1 MLDKEKDRVE
11 SFTRRAFVIGVG
23 QGALLA
29 VLGGRLAWLQIEQ
42 GPQYKTMA
50 ERNRI
55 NVKLLAP
62 ARGQIVDRF
71 GVPLAINNQD
81 FRVVLIREQTDDM
94 KKALEKLSTMIKLDE
109 RQIQKV
115 INLAKK
121 SSKFTPIEVRN
132 SLKWDE
138 VATIEVNLTDLPG
151 ISTEVGEIRS
161 YPFSDATAHMI
172 GYVGAVA
179 KGETNDDPLLKQPGF
194 LIGKTGIEK
203 ALDTDL
209 RGSAGTAEMEVN
221 VVGREVRELK
231 RNVATPGQR
240 AILTIDADLQFN
252 LQQRLVATKSASAAI
267 MDVHD
272 GSIYALC
279 SFPSFDPNHFTR
291 GISAERWEELLAD
304 PAYPLTNKA
313 IAGQYPPGS
322 TFKMITLLAALEAGV
337 ITEHTTAFCPGH
349 YDLGRDKFHCWKKG
363 GHGTVG
369 LLDALAQSC
378 DTYFYKLAIELGIDR
393 LAVMARKF
401 GLGSKFGFELSE
413 ERPGLVPD
421 RQWKLGAHGENWHPG
436 ETIVASIGQ
445 GYYLSTPLQLAV
457 MTSRLVNG
465 GYAVTPN
472 IVGYVG
478 DKKRI
483 PETYPKIDVNP
494 RHLQLVCEGMNRVVN
509 HQRGTA
515 YGSRLQHPDIAE
527 LKMGGKTG
535 TAQVKR
541 ITKQERALGIKN
553 ETLPWRFRHHA
564 LFVGYAPLDKPRY
577 AIAVVVEHGGGGSAA
592 AAPVARDLLTMTLQR
607 DPGSK
612 PLTSSTSQVKVKTP
626 PPLQQAPAAEPP
638 AEGEDNG

>member
-1 MLDKEKDRVE
+1 MLDRENDRAE
-11 SFTRRAFVIGVG
+11 TFTRRAFVIGAG
-23 QGALLA
+23 QGAILA
-29 VLGGRLAWLQIEQ
+29 VLGGRLAWLQIAQ

-50 ERNRI
+50 ENNRI
-55 NVKLLAP
+55 SVKVLAP

-71 GVPLAINNQD
+71 GVPLAINNQNY
-81 FRVVLIREQTDDM
+81 RVIMIPEQTEDM
-94 KKALEKLSTMIKLDE
+94 KKALQRLSGMIKLDD
-109 RQIQKV
+109 RAIQKV
-115 INLAKK
+115 LNLAKK
-121 SSKFTPIEVRN
+121 SSKFAPIEVRDN
-132 SLKWDE
+132 LNWEE

-179 KGETNDDPLLKQPGF
+179 KGDVGEDPLLKQPGF
-194 LIGKTGIEK
+194 RIGKTGIEK
-203 ALDTDL
+203 ALDADL

-231 RNVATPGQR
+231 HNAATQGKR
-240 AILTIDADLQFN
+240 VTLTIDADLQFN
-252 LQQRLVATKSASAAI
+252 MQQRLVATKSASAVI

-272 GSIYALC
+272 GAMYALC

-291 GISAERWEELLAD
+291 GITAERWEELLAD
-304 PAYPLTNKA
+304 PAFPLTNKA

-322 TFKMITLLAALEAGV
+322 TFKMITALAALEAGV
-337 ITEHTTAFCPGH
+337 ISEHSTAFCPGH

-378 DTYFYKLAIELGIDR
+378 DTYFYKLAIDLGIDR

-401 GLGSKFGFELSE
+401 GLGEKFGFELSE

-421 RQWKLGAHGENWHPG
+421 RAWKLGQYGESWHPG
-436 ETIVASIGQ
+436 ESIVASIGQ
-445 GYYLSTPLQLAV
+445 GYYLATPLQLAV
-457 MTSRLVNG
+457 MTARLVNG
-465 GYAVTPN
+465 GYAIRPN
-472 IVGYVG
+472 IVGFVG
-478 DKKRI
+478 DTPRI
-483 PETYPKIDVNP
+483 PTAYPKIDINQ
-494 RHLQLVCEGMNRVVN
+494 RHLDLVIAGMARVVN
-509 HQRGTA
+509 GERGTA
-515 YGSRLQHPDIAE
+515 YGSRLKDPAVAAMG
-527 LKMGGKTG
+527 MGGKTG

-577 AIAVVVEHGGGGSAA
+577 ACAVVVEHGGGGSSA

-607 DPGSK
+607 DPASSK
-612 PLTSSTSQVKVKTP
+612 MAPSASQVKVKTP
-626 PPLQQAPAAEPP
+626 KPAQQAPAA
-638 AEGEDNG
+638 GDDSNG

>member
-1 MLDKEKDRVE
+1 MLDRENDRAE
-11 SFTRRAFVIGVG
+11 TFSRRAFVIGAG
-23 QGALLA
+23 QMGLLC
-29 VLGGRLAWLQIEQ
+29 VLGARLAWLQIAQ

-50 ERNRI
+50 ENNRI

-81 FRVVLIREQTDDM
+81 YRVIMIPEQTEDM
-94 KKALEKLSTMIKLDE
+94 KKALQKLSGMINLDD

-115 INLAKK
+115 LNLVKK
-121 SSKFTPIEVRN
+121 SSKFTPIEVRDN
-132 SLKWDE
+132 LSWEE

-161 YPFSDATAHMI
+161 YPFGDATAHMI
-172 GYVGAVA
+172 GYVGAVS
-179 KGETNDDPLLKQPGF
+179 KGDLSESDPLLKQPGF
-194 LIGKTGIEK
+194 RIGKTGIEK
-203 ALDTDL
+203 ALDADL

-231 RNVATPGQR
+231 HNASTTGKRVT
-240 AILTIDADLQFN
+240 LTIDADLQFN
-252 LQQRLVATKSASAAI
+252 MQQRLVATKSASAVI
-267 MDVHD
+267 MDVND
-272 GSIYALC
+272 GSMYALC

-291 GISAERWEELLAD
+291 GITAERWEELLAD
-304 PAYPLTNKA
+304 PAFPLTNKA

-322 TFKMITLLAALEAGV
+322 TFKMITALSALEAGV
-337 ITEHTTAFCPGH
+337 INENTVAFCPGH

-378 DTYFYKLAIELGIDR
+378 DMYFYKLAIDLGIDR
-393 LAVMARKF
+393 LAATARKF
-401 GLGSKFGFELSE
+401 GLGEKFGFELSE

-421 RQWKLGAHGENWHPG
+421 RKWKLGQYGENWHPG

-445 GYYLSTPLQLAV
+445 GYYLATPLQLAV
-457 MTSRLVNG
+457 MTARLVNG
-465 GYAVTPN
+465 GYAVRPN
-472 IVGYVG
+472 IVAYVG
-478 DKKRI
+478 DTPRI
-483 PETYPKIDVNP
+483 PESYPKIDVNQ
-494 RHLQLVCEGMNRVVN
+494 RYLDLVVAGMARVVN
-509 HQRGTA
+509 GERGTA
-515 YGSRLQHPDIAE
+515 HGSRLKDPSVAD
-527 LKMGGKTG
+527 LGMGGKTG

-564 LFVGYAPLDKPRY
+564 LFVGYAPLEKPRY
-577 AIAVVVEHGGGGSAA
+577 ACAVVVEHGGGGSAA

-607 DPGSK
+607 DPASLKLGPAAAQIK
-612 PLTSSTSQVKVKTP
+612 TKEPLPVPKS
-626 PPLQQAPAAEPP
+626 APAA
-638 AEGEDNG
+638 GGDGNG